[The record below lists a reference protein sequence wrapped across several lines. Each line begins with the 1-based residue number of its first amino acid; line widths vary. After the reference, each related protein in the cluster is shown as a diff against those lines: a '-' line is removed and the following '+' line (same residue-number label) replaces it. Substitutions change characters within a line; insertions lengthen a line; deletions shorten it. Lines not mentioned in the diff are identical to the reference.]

1 MAYKYSN
8 PTYFVNTK
16 DLTSYTCYS
25 QGTSYGFRHIALK
38 GIVTNPRIKKPDSK
52 ASCYNRTWERWQ
64 YESVLRKL
72 TDTNE
77 LRQANLT
84 EVLE

>member
-1 MAYKYSN
+1 MAYKYSRA
-8 PTYFVNTK
+8 TYFVNTK
-16 DLTSYTCYS
+16 DMTSYTCYS
-25 QGTSYGFRHIALK
+25 QGTSYGFRHIAFK
-38 GIVTNPRIKKPDSK
+38 GIVTNPKTRKPDSRL
-52 ASCYNRTWERWQ
+52 CYINGTWERWQ
-64 YESVLRKL
+64 YESVLSKL